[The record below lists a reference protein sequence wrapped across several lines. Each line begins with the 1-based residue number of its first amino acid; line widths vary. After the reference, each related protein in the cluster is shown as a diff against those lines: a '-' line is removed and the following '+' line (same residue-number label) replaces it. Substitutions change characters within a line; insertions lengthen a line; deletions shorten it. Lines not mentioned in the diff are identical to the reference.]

1 MASYYAAAAIPPELR
16 RSFSVYARLIELGIP
31 LEESDAAD
39 DPLSAR
45 RIASVVFSE
54 SGLVHL
60 SGGTAGVAVTDD
72 EASSVTAA
80 ADAGGLIADNHL
92 RVLHRALS
100 CGEEG
105 ADLDDVLYP
114 VKVLGMVVSPSDQ
127 PFLRAPEV
135 VNGYSAR
142 WHSVYGGTLS
152 AYAREGID
160 PGGFGGMHARSAI
173 AGFDGRFALE
183 CEVIVAIPLDLARLI
198 IAGRGWMYP
207 LPDPIRLRLASRTR
221 PPIDLETAP

>member
-1 MASYYAAAAIPPELR
+1 MARYYDNAAIPPELR
-16 RSFSVYARLIELGIP
+16 RPFSVYTRLTDLGIELEPADG
-31 LEESDAAD
+31 AD

-60 SGGTAGVAVTDD
+60 SGGTAGVAAIDD
-72 EASSVTAA
+72 EASSVTVA

-114 VKVLGMVVSPSDQ
+114 VKVLGMVVSPPNQ
-127 PFLRAPEV
+127 PFLRAPDV

-142 WHSVYGGTLS
+142 WHSVFGGTLS
-152 AYAREGID
+152 AYAHDGID

-183 CEVIVAIPLDLARLI
+183 CEVIVAIPSDLARLI
-198 IAGRGWMYP
+198 IAGRGWLYP
-207 LPDPIRLRLASRTR
+207 LPDPIRLRLASGTR
-221 PPIDLETAP
+221 PPIDPEAAP